1 MRPCGT
7 GRPLPWRWLTPS
19 PLLLGAGVALVNHA
33 ELDRMRSS
41 ADADLARHAWGGLL
55 GSWPGTLRWNAA
67 SQRLPTTLAGQ
78 LIVFETLAALSYAWV
93 LRGQGP
99 DTPALAGVALLVA
112 GVVWA
117 LRR

>member
-41 ADADLARHAWGGLL
+41 ADADLARYAWGGLL
-55 GSWPGTLRWNAA
+55 DS
-67 SQRLPTTLAGQ
+67 
-78 LIVFETLAALSYAWV
+78 
-93 LRGQGP
+93 
-99 DTPALAGVALLVA
+99 
-112 GVVWA
+112 
-117 LRR
+117 